1 MPAMTTA
8 ALPPPPWERIV
19 ADVADALIFID
30 RAGVIRAWNAGAEAL
45 FGFAAVQTLGQSV
58 DMIIP
63 PHLREAHWRGFER
76 AMQRGACSRPAEVR
90 TTRGLHQDGR
100 RLYVDMSFSVVKDE
114 AGQVLGSAAMAR
126 DATARYLAEQA
137 MRAGG

>member
-1 MPAMTTA
+1 MTQQTQSQSRALRQDQSLPLAAGLLAVTA
-8 ALPPPPWERIV
+8 
-19 ADVADALIFID
+19 
-30 RAGVIRAWNAGAEAL
+30 AL

-76 AMQRGACSRPAEVR
+76 AMQRGACSRPSEVR

-100 RLYVDMSFSVVKDE
+100 RLYVDMSFSVVKDA

>member
-1 MPAMTTA
+1 MSTDTLA
-8 ALPPPPWERIV
+8 PPPWERIV

-63 PHLREAHWRGFER
+63 P
-76 AMQRGACSRPAEVR
+76 
-90 TTRGLHQDGR
+90 
-100 RLYVDMSFSVVKDE
+100 
-114 AGQVLGSAAMAR
+114 
-126 DATARYLAEQA
+126 
-137 MRAGG
+137 

>member
-1 MPAMTTA
+1 MSTDR
-8 ALPPPPWERIV
+8 LPPPPWERIV

-63 PHLREAHWRGFER
+63 PHLREAHWRGFHR
-76 AMQRGACSRPAEVR
+76 AIERGAAGSRAAR
-90 TTRGLHQDGR
+90 TTRGVHQDGR
-100 RLYVDMSFSVVKDE
+100 KLYVEMSFCVVTDGQ
-114 AGQVLGSAAMAR
+114 GQVLGSAAVAR
-126 DATARYLAEQA
+126 DVTQRQMAARQA
-137 MRAGG
+137 AAGEG

>member
-1 MPAMTTA
+1 MSTDR
-8 ALPPPPWERIV
+8 LPPPPWERIV

-63 PHLREAHWRGFER
+63 PHLREAHWRGFHR
-76 AMQRGACSRPAEVR
+76 AIERGAAGSRAAR
-90 TTRGLHQDGR
+90 TTRGVHQDGR
-100 RLYVDMSFSVVKDE
+100 KLYVEMSFCIVTDGQ
-114 AGQVLGSAAMAR
+114 GQVLGSAAVAR
-126 DATARYLAEQA
+126 DVTQRQMAARQA
-137 MRAGG
+137 AAGEG

>member
-1 MPAMTTA
+1 MSTA

-45 FGFAAVQTLGQSV
+45 FGFAAADALGQSV
-58 DMIIP
+58 DLIIP
-63 PHLREAHWRGFER
+63 PHLREAHWRGFEH
-76 AMQRGACSRPAEVR
+76 AMQRGACGRPGEVR

-100 RLYVDMSFSVVKDE
+100 KLYVDMSFSVVKDA

-126 DATARYLAEQA
+126 DATARYLDEQA
-137 MRAGG
+137 RRAAEG